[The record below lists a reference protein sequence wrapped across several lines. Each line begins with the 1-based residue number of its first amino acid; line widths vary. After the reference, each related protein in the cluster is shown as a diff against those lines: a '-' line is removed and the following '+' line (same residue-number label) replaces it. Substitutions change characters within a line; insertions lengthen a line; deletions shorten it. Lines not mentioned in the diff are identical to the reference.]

1 MRKFFLASFVLVAA
15 LCMATSGFALEKT
28 ARPIADTLDS
38 PGWSTAGGTTT
49 CAAIYYNRCTLWSYA
64 WSGFGIG
71 DRLGV
76 CADNCCPG
84 QGLVSQTALRVFTG
98 APAGYG
104 FTGTASITNVDSH
117 CCPTNTLASQPW
129 LPTGPFDVHNW
140 AQPVGAQFAVVYT
153 YSCLSGAGSPVRVGT
168 DHPSAGPTG
177 PQACGFCYP
186 LDRPNHSYYWGSD
199 PGDACAGGSPA
210 FCPGLTF
217 LDLTPAEPCAPQLR
231 LDIFMVCQPVAVDP
245 QSWGGV
251 KSLYR

>member
-28 ARPIADTLDS
+28 ARPIADTADS
-38 PGWSTAGGTTT
+38 PNGWNSAAT
-49 CAAIYYNRCTLWSYA
+49 CAIIYYNRCTLWSYG
-64 WSGFGIG
+64 WTGFGLG

-76 CADNCCPG
+76 CADNCCANG
-84 QGLVSQTALRVFTG
+84 SVLQTAFRVFTG

-104 FTGTASITNVDSH
+104 FTGTASIANVDSH
-117 CCPTNTLASQPW
+117 CCPTNNLASQPW

-140 AQPVGAQFAVVYT
+140 NVPVGAQFAVVYT
-153 YSCLSGAGSPVRVGT
+153 YGCVSGAGSPVAIGT

-186 LDRPNHSYYWGSD
+186 LTRPNHSYYWGSLQQC
-199 PGDACAGGSPA
+199 PGGVGSPA
-210 FCPGLTF
+210 LCPGATF
-217 LDLTPAEPCAPQLR
+217 LDLTPSEPCAPQLR
-231 LDIFMVCQPVAVDP
+231 VDIFMSCPVAVD
-245 QSWGGV
+245 QESWGGV

>member
-28 ARPIADTLDS
+28 ARPIADTLDG
-38 PGWSTAGGTTT
+38 PTGWNAAAT
-49 CAAIYYNRCTLWSYA
+49 CAIIYYNRCTLWSYG
-64 WSGFGIG
+64 WTGFGFG

-76 CADNCCPG
+76 CADACCPNG
-84 QGLVSQTALRVFTG
+84 TVAQTVFRVFTG

-129 LPTGPFDVHNW
+129 LPTGPFDTHNW
-140 AQPVGAQFAVVYT
+140 NVPVGGQFAVVYAFG
-153 YSCLSGAGSPVRVGT
+153 CVSGAGSPIAIGT

-186 LDRPNHSYYWGSD
+186 LNRPNHSYYWGSD
-199 PGDACAGGSPA
+199 GSCAGGTPA
-210 FCPGLTF
+210 ICPGLTF
-217 LDLTPAEPCAPQLR
+217 LDLTPSEPCAPQLR
-231 LDIFMVCQPVAVDP
+231 IDIFMNCPVSVEP
-245 QSWGGV
+245 KTWGSV
-251 KSLYR
+251 KDLYR